1 MTRGTILF
9 HDRFRFTDGEIGE
22 KLLIILNNPKDDQPY
37 LICKTTSHCKNF
49 ITTEGCHSKKSIY
62 HIKANK
68 DGFPCDT
75 WVQLDE
81 IFEFSKEELLKAH
94 FADKTCTVK
103 NCLSEATIRAIL
115 NCIWKSEDI
124 SQFHANLLFPN

>member
-9 HDRFRFTDGEIGE
+9 HDQFRFTDGEIGE
-22 KLLIILNNPKDDQPY
+22 KLLIILNTPKDDQPY
-37 LICKTTSHCKNF
+37 LICKTTSQCKYF
-49 ITTEGCHSKKSIY
+49 ITTEGCHSNKSIY
-62 HIKANK
+62 HIKAHK

-75 WVQLDE
+75 WVQLHE

-94 FADKTCTVK
+94 FVDKTCTVK
-103 NCLSEATIRAIL
+103 NCLPDRMIRAIL

-124 SQFHANLLFPN
+124 SQFHIDLLFPK